1 MLINTKKLSEEM
13 IINYKKKL
21 TEILLN
27 KENIKNFLNEIN
39 LKNFNENHVFWLF
52 SIIIKIKTASKT
64 KKFYEENKD
73 NLDEEKQNKLIEFIE
88 SNNNFLK
95 LEKYF
100 L

>member
-52 SIIIKIKTASKT
+52 STIIKIKTANKT

-73 NLDEEKQNKLIEFIE
+73 TLDEEKKKKLKEFIE
-88 SNNNFLK
+88 SNNDLLN